1 MSWRVLIVF
10 LVLAAVASW
19 QGGVH
24 LGNWL
29 VTRAPDTV
37 ASVADKDFK
46 TLQRDANGR
55 LITAQPPQ
63 PRIDGTLGVPRE
75 IDPIEWAIEA
85 VTAEDFETDPNRMKV
100 EGDDD
105 DDNDEGKVREG
116 SETADARRLAQDSTQ
131 RNDRTDTS
139 ANPSASQSAASN
151 SAQRP
156 PAPPVPPG
164 ITVTV
169 ISWQQ
174 SLKQELEQCAKV
186 GFFQRPTCL
195 QTARN
200 KYCAPNNAWGKIAD
214 CPTRQSDQTYGN

>member
-19 QGGVH
+19 QGGVQ

-37 ASVADKDFK
+37 ASVANKDNKNLKF
-46 TLQRDANGR
+46 DALGR
-55 LITAQPPQ
+55 PITAQPPQ

-75 IDPIEWAIEA
+75 LDPIEWAIEA

-105 DDNDEGKVREG
+105 DDEGTASEG
-116 SETADARRLAQDSTQ
+116 SETADAKRLA
-131 RNDRTDTS
+131 RNANDRSDPAANSTGTS
-139 ANPSASQSAASN
+139 DSAR
-151 SAQRP
+151 RP

-164 ITVTV
+164 ITVSV

-174 SLKQELEQCAKV
+174 SLKQELEQCGKL

-195 QTARN
+195 QNARN
-200 KYCAPNNAWGKIAD
+200 KYCAPSDAWGKTAD
-214 CPTRQSDQTYGN
+214 CPARQNEQLTGN

>member
-10 LVLAAVASW
+10 LVLAGVASW
-19 QGGVH
+19 QGGVQ

-37 ASVADKDFK
+37 ASVADKDYK
-46 TLQRDANGR
+46 TLKLDALGR
-55 LITAQPPQ
+55 PITAQPPQ

-75 IDPIEWAIEA
+75 LTPIEWAIEA
-85 VTAEDFETDPNRMKV
+85 ITADVFEIDPNSMKV

-105 DDNDEGKVREG
+105 EEGNGTES
-116 SETADARRLAQDSTQ
+116 SETADAKRLAQDNTQ
-131 RNDRTDTS
+131 PTDRPDVA
-139 ANPSASQSAASN
+139 ANQSG

-156 PAPPVPPG
+156 AAPPVPPG

-169 ISWQQ
+169 SSWQQ

-195 QTARN
+195 QNARN
-200 KYCAPNNAWGKIAD
+200 KYCAPNDAWGRTQD
-214 CPTRQSDQTYGN
+214 CPARQSEQLYGN

>member
-10 LVLAAVASW
+10 LLLAGIASW
-19 QGGVH
+19 QGGVQ

-37 ASVADKDFK
+37 ASVADKDYK
-46 TLQRDANGR
+46 TLKVDALGR
-55 LITAQPPQ
+55 PITAQPPQ

-75 IDPIEWAIEA
+75 LDPIEWAIEA

-105 DDNDEGKVREG
+105 EDEVNDG
-116 SETADARRLAQDSTQ
+116 SETSDAKRLA
-131 RNDRTDTS
+131 RNTKESSDNT
-139 ANPSASQSAASN
+139 ASAAPSSN
-151 SAQRP
+151 STARP
-156 PAPPVPPG
+156 TAPPVPPG

-174 SLKQELEQCAKV
+174 TLKQELEQCGKL

-195 QTARN
+195 QNARS
-200 KYCAPNNAWGKIAD
+200 KYCAPNNAWGKTAD
-214 CPTRQSDQTYGN
+214 CPARQNEQLTGN

>member
-10 LVLAAVASW
+10 LILAGVASW
-19 QGGVH
+19 QGGVQ

-37 ASVADKDFK
+37 ASVADKDYRALK
-46 TLQRDANGR
+46 LDALGR
-55 LITAQPPQ
+55 PITAQPPQ

-75 IDPIEWAIEA
+75 LTPIEWAIEA
-85 VTAEDFETDPNRMKV
+85 ITADVFETDPNSMKV

-105 DDNDEGKVREG
+105 EEGNLSEG
-116 SETADARRLAQDSTQ
+116 SETADAKRLAQDNT
-131 RNDRTDTS
+131 RRTDRPDIDTGRLGTTG
-139 ANPSASQSAASN
+139 

-156 PAPPVPPG
+156 AAPPIPPG

-169 ISWQQ
+169 TSWQQ
-174 SLKQELEQCAKV
+174 SLKQELEQCAKL

-195 QTARN
+195 QNTRN
-200 KYCAPNNAWGKIAD
+200 KYCAPNDAWGKTPD
-214 CPTRQSDQTYGN
+214 CPARQNEQLIGN

>member
-10 LVLAAVASW
+10 LMLAAVGSW
-19 QGGVH
+19 QGGVQ

-29 VTRAPDTV
+29 VTRAPDTI
-37 ASVADKDFK
+37 ASVADKDYK
-46 TLQRDANGR
+46 TLPLDALGR
-55 LITAQPPQ
+55 PITAQPPQ

-75 IDPIEWAIEA
+75 LDPIEWAIEA
-85 VTAEDFETDPNRMKV
+85 VTDEYFETDPNRMKV
-100 EGDDD
+100 ESDV
-105 DDNDEGKVREG
+105 DDNDESKVREG

-131 RNDRTDTS
+131 RSDRAGTS
-139 ANPSASQSAASN
+139 TNTSPSQSTTSN

-156 PAPPVPPG
+156 SAPPVPPG

-195 QTARN
+195 QFARN
-200 KYCAPNNAWGKIAD
+200 KYCAPNDAWGKVAD
-214 CPTRQSDQTYGN
+214 CPPRPIDQTHSN

>member
-19 QGGVH
+19 QGGVQ

-29 VTRAPDTV
+29 VTRAPDTI

-46 TLQRDANGR
+46 TLKLDALGR
-55 LITAQPPQ
+55 PIAAQPPQ

-75 IDPIEWAIEA
+75 VEPIEWAIEA
-85 VTAEDFETDPNRMKV
+85 ITAADFETDPNSMKV
-100 EGDDD
+100 EGDEDD
-105 DDNDEGKVREG
+105 EAPVSEG
-116 SETADARRLAQDSTQ
+116 SETADAKRLAQDST
-131 RNDRTDTS
+131 RRTDAADVTTTS
-139 ANPSASQSAASN
+139 PSGF
-151 SAQRP
+151 AQRP
-156 PAPPVPPG
+156 AAPPVPPG

-174 SLKQELEQCAKV
+174 SLKQELEQCSKV

-195 QTARN
+195 QSART
-200 KYCAPNNAWGKIAD
+200 KYCAPNNAWGKTAD
-214 CPTRQSDQTYGN
+214 CPSRQNEQLTGN

>member
-10 LVLAAVASW
+10 LMLAGVASW
-19 QGGVH
+19 QGGVQ

-37 ASVADKDFK
+37 ASVADKDYK
-46 TLQRDANGR
+46 TLKVDALGR
-55 LITAQPPQ
+55 PITAQPPQ

-75 IDPIEWAIEA
+75 LDPIEWAIEA

-105 DDNDEGKVREG
+105 DDEVSDG
-116 SETADARRLAQDSTQ
+116 SETSDAKRLA
-131 RNDRTDTS
+131 RNTKESSDNT
-139 ANPSASQSAASN
+139 ASAAPSSN
-151 SAQRP
+151 STTRP
-156 PAPPVPPG
+156 TAPPVPPG

-174 SLKQELEQCAKV
+174 TLKQELEQCGKL

-195 QTARN
+195 QSARS
-200 KYCAPNNAWGKIAD
+200 KYCAPNDAWGKTAD
-214 CPTRQSDQTYGN
+214 CPARQNEQLTGN

>member
-10 LVLAAVASW
+10 LVLAGVASW
-19 QGGVH
+19 QGGVQ

-37 ASVADKDFK
+37 ASVSDKDYK
-46 TLQRDANGR
+46 TLKLDALGR
-55 LITAQPPQ
+55 PITAQPPQ

-75 IDPIEWAIEA
+75 LDPIEWAIEA

-100 EGDDD
+100 EGDEDD
-105 DDNDEGKVREG
+105 DEGTASEG
-116 SETADARRLAQDSTQ
+116 SETADARRLA
-131 RNDRTDTS
+131 RNAKERSD
-139 ANPSASQSAASN
+139 NPAN
-151 SAQRP
+151 SAGTSDSARRP
-156 PAPPVPPG
+156 AAPPVPPG
-164 ITVTV
+164 ITVSV

-195 QTARN
+195 QNARN
-200 KYCAPNNAWGKIAD
+200 KFCAPNEAWGKAAD
-214 CPTRQSDQTYGN
+214 CPPRQHEQLTGN

>member
-19 QGGVH
+19 QGGVQ

-37 ASVADKDFK
+37 ASVADKDYK
-46 TLQRDANGR
+46 TLKVDALGR
-55 LITAQPPQ
+55 PITAQPPQ

-75 IDPIEWAIEA
+75 LDPIEWAIEA

-105 DDNDEGKVREG
+105 DDEGTASEG
-116 SETADARRLAQDSTQ
+116 SETADARRLARNAKERSDSTE
-131 RNDRTDTS
+131 
-139 ANPSASQSAASN
+139 N
-151 SAQRP
+151 SAPSSGSTARP
-156 PAPPVPPG
+156 AAPPVPPG

-174 SLKQELEQCAKV
+174 SLKQEIEQCGKL

-195 QTARN
+195 QNARS
-200 KYCAPNNAWGKIAD
+200 KYCAPNNAWGKTAD
-214 CPTRQSDQTYGN
+214 CPARQNEQLTGN

>member
-10 LVLAAVASW
+10 LMLAAVASW
-19 QGGVH
+19 QGGVQ

-37 ASVADKDFK
+37 ASVADKDYK

-75 IDPIEWAIEA
+75 LPLIEWAIEA
-85 VTAEDFETDPNRMKV
+85 VTADDFETDPNRMKV

-105 DDNDEGKVREG
+105 DDEGKVREG
-116 SETADARRLAQDSTQ
+116 SETADARRLAQDSFQRSDSTTTVSNTQ
-131 RNDRTDTS
+131 PTTS
-139 ANPSASQSAASN
+139 G

-156 PAPPVPPG
+156 AAPPVPPG

-174 SLKQELEQCAKV
+174 SLKQELEQCTKV

-195 QTARN
+195 QTART
-200 KYCAPNNAWGKIAD
+200 K
-214 CPTRQSDQTYGN
+214 S

>member
-19 QGGVH
+19 QGGVQ

-37 ASVADKDFK
+37 ASVADKDNKILKF
-46 TLQRDANGR
+46 DALGR
-55 LITAQPPQ
+55 PITAQPPQ

-75 IDPIEWAIEA
+75 LDPIEWAIEA

-105 DDNDEGKVREG
+105 DDEGTASEG
-116 SETADARRLAQDSTQ
+116 SETADARRLA
-131 RNDRTDTS
+131 RNAKERSD
-139 ANPSASQSAASN
+139 NPAN
-151 SAQRP
+151 SAGTSDSARRP
-156 PAPPVPPG
+156 AAPPVPPG

-169 ISWQQ
+169 TSWQQ
-174 SLKQELEQCAKV
+174 SLKQELEQCGKL

-200 KYCAPNNAWGKIAD
+200 KYCAPNEAWGKAAD
-214 CPTRQSDQTYGN
+214 CPARQFEQLSGN

>member
-19 QGGVH
+19 QGGIQ

-29 VTRAPDTV
+29 VTRAPDTI

-46 TLQRDANGR
+46 TLKLDALGR
-55 LITAQPPQ
+55 PIAAQPPQ

-75 IDPIEWAIEA
+75 VEPIEWAIEA
-85 VTAEDFETDPNRMKV
+85 ITAADFETDPNSMKV
-100 EGDDD
+100 EGDEDD
-105 DDNDEGKVREG
+105 EAPLSEG
-116 SETADARRLAQDSTQ
+116 SETADANRLAQDSA
-131 RNDRTDTS
+131 RRTDATDVTANSSSTS
-139 ANPSASQSAASN
+139 G
-151 SAQRP
+151 SAQRTA
-156 PAPPVPPG
+156 APPVPPG

-174 SLKQELEQCAKV
+174 SLKQELEQCTKV

-195 QTARN
+195 QSART
-200 KYCAPNNAWGKIAD
+200 KYCTPNNAWGRTPY
-214 CPTRQSDQTYGN
+214 CPARQSEQLSGN

>member
-19 QGGVH
+19 QGGVQ

-37 ASVADKDFK
+37 ASVADKDNKILKF
-46 TLQRDANGR
+46 DALGR
-55 LITAQPPQ
+55 PITAQPPQ

-75 IDPIEWAIEA
+75 LDPIEWAIEA

-105 DDNDEGKVREG
+105 DDEVSDG
-116 SETADARRLAQDSTQ
+116 SETSDAKRLA
-131 RNDRTDTS
+131 RNTKESSDNT
-139 ANPSASQSAASN
+139 ASAAPSSN
-151 SAQRP
+151 STTRP
-156 PAPPVPPG
+156 TAPPVPPG

-174 SLKQELEQCAKV
+174 TLKQELEQCGKL

-195 QTARN
+195 QSARS
-200 KYCAPNNAWGKIAD
+200 KYCAPNDAWGKTAD
-214 CPTRQSDQTYGN
+214 CPARQNEQLTGN